1 MPACP
6 VAPAC
11 TSRSVL
17 QATLTAFLFD
27 DGIPALP
34 QGSRR
39 WKILVTIETAQD
51 FCSPR
56 SLCPVDTRTTNPS
69 LSLAA
74 PVHFAWEGGTTCSQE
89 SAPSSQTEGPL
100 EMALPGLRLWAQRG
114 SFFLL
119 LAAELTSGGAGLP
132 PPLLARLRHSLLRD
146 GSLGFLSPLPVPT
159 DAGYQQ
165 TEEALFTIFFFFS
178 IRAHQKKKSESLRKS
193 CVTLYNLLC
202 QFI

>member
-1 MPACP
+1 MPACL

-119 LAAELTSGGAGLP
+119 LAAELTSGGAGF
-132 PPLLARLRHSLLRD
+132 PLLCWPVSDTLCLETGLLDSCRPSPCRLMQVISRQKRLFSL
-146 GSLGFLSPLPVPT
+146 
-159 DAGYQQ
+159 
-165 TEEALFTIFFFFS
+165 FFFFLFGP
-178 IRAHQKKKSESLRKS
+178 IKKKSPSL
-193 CVTLYNLLC
+193 
-202 QFI
+202 